1 MLPVL
6 FKEYLNLTFMNSHLS
21 NLLQRVPA
29 LAPCLDDI
37 QNAYET
43 MRASLAAG
51 GKLLLCGNGGS
62 GADAEHWAGELL
74 KGFGSKRP
82 IGGEL
87 LHRLGADL
95 AGQLQGALPV
105 IPLTGF
111 LALRTAWQN
120 DCHPDYVY
128 AQLTLAFGRPGDTLV
143 GISTSGNSRNVAL
156 ALETA
161 QKLGIKT
168 VALTGQGGGKAAQL
182 AQTCVRVPSCETY
195 LIQEYH
201 LPIYH
206 TLCLMLEDEFFPA

>member
-1 MLPVL
+1 
-6 FKEYLNLTFMNSHLS
+6 MNPSLS
-21 NLLQRVPA
+21 ALLQRIPA
-29 LAPCLDDI
+29 LAPCAPDLEL
-37 QNAYET
+37 AYAA
-43 MRASLAAG
+43 MHSSLSTG
-51 GKLLLCGNGGS
+51 GKLLICGNGGS

-74 KGFGSKRP
+74 KGFKSKRP

-87 LHRLGADL
+87 LAKLGPDL

-111 LALRTAWQN
+111 LGLRTAWQN
-120 DCHPDYVY
+120 DCNPDYIY

-143 GISTSGNSRNVAL
+143 GISTSGNSKNVTP

-161 QKLGIKT
+161 KKLGLHTI
-168 VALTGQGGGKAAQL
+168 ALTGEGGGKAAQI
-182 AQTCVRVPSCETY
+182 ADIAVRVPSRETY

-206 TLCLMLEDEFFPA
+206 ALCIALETALFPTA